1 MPFITGDEIFYTAQG
16 SIIPGLNES
25 AYFVEVLS
33 STNQIR
39 LYRSRSFI
47 PIADFEEF
55 ESLPAGSGTH
65 TFSLVGIKEQ
75 QIAPQKLFKKFPL
88 KPD

>member
-1 MPFITGDEIFYTAQG
+1 M
-16 SIIPGLNES
+16 
-25 AYFVEVLS
+25 EVLA
-33 STNQIR
+33 NGQQIR
-39 LYRSRSFI
+39 LYKSRSFI

-75 QIAPQKLFKKFPL
+75 EIAAQKLFKNLHFLQVYLIL
-88 KPD
+88 KIL